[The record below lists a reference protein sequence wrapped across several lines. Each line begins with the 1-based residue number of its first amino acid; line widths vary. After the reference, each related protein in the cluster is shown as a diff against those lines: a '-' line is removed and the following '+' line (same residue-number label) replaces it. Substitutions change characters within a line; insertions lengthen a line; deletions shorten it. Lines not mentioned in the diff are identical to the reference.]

1 MVLIRG
7 DTSVADIYLAEF
19 FRLLN
24 HLFFRYVDQQAAK
37 TEAQG
42 DPGEIAFLD
51 EDASWPY
58 PSFTPGRYHF
68 LRRELFGVPPA

>member
-19 FRLLN
+19 FRLFN
-24 HLFFRYVDQQAAK
+24 HLFFRYVAQQTARA
-37 TEAQG
+37 EAQG

-51 EDASWPY
+51 EDASWSD
-58 PSFTPGRYHF
+58 PSYTPGRYHF
-68 LRRELFGVPPA
+68 LRRELLGVPPA